1 MHVNHPLDHPLDH
14 TLENCAQ
21 AHLAECLHQLVK
33 AQAARSPDAVA
44 IEGPTGSLTYAE
56 LARKAGLLALHLRAL
71 GVGPEQVVGV
81 CLERTPDLVVG
92 LLGVLKAGGAYLP
105 LDPRY
110 PKDRLRFMLQDSGA
124 HVVVTQPS
132 LYDRLQCATV
142 LPVSI
147 NDLGPRP
154 APMRVPADPR
164 PENLA
169 YVIYTSGSTGRPKG
183 VQIEHRNAVA
193 FVKWALAT
201 FSPTE
206 LARVLASTSVCFDL
220 SVFELFVPLAVGGT
234 VVLVHN
240 ALELANGSA
249 RDITL
254 LNTVPS
260 ALREVLNLGSL
271 PATVSTI
278 NVAGEPLSNALAQA
292 AYGSESV
299 QRVLNLYGPT
309 EDTTYSTYAHVV
321 RGSLDSPSIGRP
333 IDNAQVHVLGQH
345 LEPLPMGFD
354 GELFIGGAG
363 LARGYLGRPDLTAD
377 RFVPN
382 PFATRPGQRLYR
394 TGDRVCWRSDGQLE
408 FLGRLDR
415 QVKLRGFRIELGEI
429 EAAVSALPGV
439 REAVVLMREDL
450 PGQQQLVAYVV
461 PEPST
466 SMSSADPAHL
476 RAALAVT
483 LPEYMLPSAV
493 VVLDVLPLT
502 PNGKVDRHALPAPDR
517 APVVTSAAAQPPVTD
532 TERVV
537 ASIWAEVLG
546 IAHFDRNANFFDLGG
561 HSLLAARVV

>member
-14 TLENCAQ
+14 TLEDCAQ
-21 AHLAECLHQLVK
+21 AHLAECLHQLVE

-147 NDLGPRP
+147 NVLWPRP

-333 IDNAQVHVLGQH
+333 IDNAQVYVLGQH
-345 LEPLPMGFD
+345 LEPLPVGVD
-354 GELFIGGAG
+354 GELFIGGA
-363 LARGYLGRPDLTAD
+363 
-377 RFVPN
+377 
-382 PFATRPGQRLYR
+382 
-394 TGDRVCWRSDGQLE
+394 
-408 FLGRLDR
+408 
-415 QVKLRGFRIELGEI
+415 
-429 EAAVSALPGV
+429 
-439 REAVVLMREDL
+439 
-450 PGQQQLVAYVV
+450 
-461 PEPST
+461 
-466 SMSSADPAHL
+466 
-476 RAALAVT
+476 
-483 LPEYMLPSAV
+483 
-493 VVLDVLPLT
+493 
-502 PNGKVDRHALPAPDR
+502 
-517 APVVTSAAAQPPVTD
+517 
-532 TERVV
+532 
-537 ASIWAEVLG
+537 
-546 IAHFDRNANFFDLGG
+546 
-561 HSLLAARVV
+561 